1 MNAVFSIILGV
12 LIVFISYLVFLR
24 EMKKSRNILENKY
37 SFINDE
43 NTKEILKGLNRVDNI
58 INDLNR
64 AFYDIVSDLEGK
76 YSIHDKE
83 MELLHEKFEIIEKKI
98 IDLELTSKNSKKKIE
113 IIEKKEKVSTENLK
127 YKNIKEI
134 HQDTKSICKKQDTE
148 LIYEKQD
155 VDEKNANQ
163 ISSNSKNEYDN
174 LKLSTLNNFEKEL
187 IRKKIIELRRNGYTL
202 SQIAKKLEIG
212 IGELQLVL
220 NIKKSDSL

>member
-1 MNAVFSIILGV
+1 MNAVFSIILGF

-163 ISSNSKNEYDN
+163 ISFNSKNEYDN